1 MRRFFAASGVFS
13 MSLLFI
19 SLFLSVRLFV
29 QPPIA
34 TNTLYVGNGVWG
46 PSMADPVHAYDSLS
60 NELIS
65 NVYDTLIS
73 MSYDVYW
80 NFVPRLATNVPTRE
94 SILKSVSSSDVNLT
108 SPTGSNWSDGSYC
121 IGWVDN
127 NSTGGLDASDVLY
140 LVEMD
145 GSYRTW
151 RVQTLQ
157 AGFPV
162 IIDLWRGRYTFHIRT
177 DPTISFYNETG
188 SIVDAFN
195 VSDAEYSF
203 KRGLV
208 QDQSDGPMWMFYEPL
223 FSQQDSDPFD
233 SNTTEP
239 TAISLAHLIDNAVEV
254 NGTDLILNVGTYCP
268 DNTFK
273 ETLSQTW
280 SSIVSKEFSISIG
293 CWNGDLFTDTNGDNY
308 PDWWTI
314 ARRIPESAYDTPGNY
329 RYVGTGPFHVSLFD
343 SLNGKVILER
353 NIRYWGGWPGPA
365 CGTSFAEG
373 YLDTV
378 DIYYISDWNIRKA
391 EFMNGTLDIC
401 RVLTLR
407 TPELLSNITKEPV
420 QPEMKT
426 IKNLLSLSVSA
437 ASFTFTINPTS
448 PWLGTMHFP
457 DGIPTDF
464 FNNTHT
470 RKAFAYA
477 INHTQFITQALL
489 GEATWSET
497 PLIKGL
503 FPDYHTTVKGYDAN
517 YSASE
522 AELKQ
527 AMYNG
532 VSVWDTGFTLT
543 LPVYAGHDLERIAW
557 QGIKDFFGNLSIYD
571 GRTGAPFQIN
581 IVQNQFPL
589 MLIDPR
595 DYPMWIYSWL
605 ADYADAD
612 NFVRPYMH
620 SSGYF
625 AYLQNYTANNGWSN
639 RKDRL
644 IDEAINIV
652 DGSQRAALYA
662 DLEQIYIDDC
672 PSIPLAQPL
681 TRMWMKYWVKGWYYN
696 PFSNSPVSGYCYYSL
711 WKCDDCWY
719 DSSGPMP
726 GVSDGATNMRDIA
739 YLIAHFNA
747 KAPIPS
753 QPPDPRWVGVYGAN
767 GCVDPEG
774 NRICSMRSIAG
785 AIQHFNHRYNTVTP

>member
-1 MRRFFAASGVFS
+1 MGF
-13 MSLLFI
+13 LFI
-19 SLFLSVRLFV
+19 SLFMPVSLSA

-34 TNTLYVGNGVWG
+34 TDTLYVGNGAWG
-46 PSMADPVHAYDSLS
+46 PSRADPVRAYDSLS
-60 NELIS
+60 SELIS

-94 SILKSVSSSDVNLT
+94 DIFKSVSSSDVNLT

-127 NSTGGLDASDVLY
+127 NSTGSLDASDIIY

-157 AGFPV
+157 TGFPV
-162 IIDLWRGRYTFHIRT
+162 IADLWRGRYTFHIRIS
-177 DPTISFYNETG
+177 PTISFYNETG

-208 QDQSDGPMWMFYEPL
+208 QDQIAGPTWMFYEPL
-223 FSQQDSDPFD
+223 FSQHGSDPFD

-239 TAISLAHLIDNAVEV
+239 TSMSLAHLIDNAVEV
-254 NGTDLILNVGTYCP
+254 NGTDLILNVGTYYP
-268 DNTFK
+268 DNAFK

-280 SSIVSKEFSISIG
+280 SSILSKDFSISIG
-293 CWNGDLFTDTNGDNY
+293 CWNGDMFTDTNGDGY
-308 PDWWTI
+308 PDWWITPRRI
-314 ARRIPESAYDTPGNY
+314 ARSAYDTPGNY

-343 SLNGKVILER
+343 SVNKKVILER
-353 NIRYWGGWPGPA
+353 NTDYWRGWPGS
-365 CGTSFAEG
+365 GSGSDFAKG

-378 DIYYISDWNIRKA
+378 EIDYISDWNTRKT
-391 EFMNGTLDIC
+391 EFINGTLDIC
-401 RVLTLR
+401 RVSTLNM
-407 TPELLSNITKEPV
+407 PELLSNTTKEPL
-420 QPEMKT
+420 QPEIRT
-426 IKNLLSLSVSA
+426 IKNLVSLSVSA
-437 ASFTFTINPTS
+437 ASFMFTINPSS
-448 PWLGTMHFP
+448 PWLGTSHFP
-457 DGIPTDF
+457 DGIPPDF

-477 INHTQFITQALL
+477 INHSQYITQALL
-489 GEATWSET
+489 GEATWRET

-503 FPDYHTTVKGYDAN
+503 LPDYHTIVKGYDAN

-532 VSVWDTGFTLT
+532 ISAWDAGFTMT
-543 LPVYAGHDLERIAW
+543 LPFYFGRDLDRIAW
-557 QGIKDFFGNLSIYD
+557 QGIKDFFDNLSIYD

-581 IVQNQFPL
+581 VAQVNVNPFWPL
-589 MLIDPR
+589 
-595 DYPMWIYSWL
+595 YPQDCPIWIYSWL
-605 ADYADAD
+605 ADYTDAD

-620 SSGYF
+620 SSGGF
-625 AYLQNYTANNGWSN
+625 AYFQNYTTDNGWGS
-639 RKDRL
+639 RKDKL
-644 IDEAINIV
+644 IDAAINTL
-652 DGSQRAALYA
+652 DEPQRAALYA
-662 DLEQIYIDDC
+662 ELEQIYINDC

-696 PFSNSPVSGYCYYSL
+696 PFSNSPDSGYYYYSL
-711 WKCDDCWY
+711 WKYDDCWF
-719 DSSGPMP
+719 DTTGPTKY
-726 GVSDGATNMRDIA
+726 VSDGVSAMRDIQ
-739 YLIAHFNA
+739 YLIAAFNA
-747 KAPIPS
+747 KAP
-753 QPPDPRWVGVYGAN
+753 DPTKPLDLKWVGVYGAN
-767 GCVDPEG
+767 GCIDPYG
-774 NRICSMRSIAG
+774 DRTCNMRDIHG
-785 AIQHFNHRYNTVTP
+785 AITHFNHKNNTLTP